1 MKEADQ
7 EVQVASEDIVDFQPD
22 VTHQVVT
29 ENKRK
34 QHLFEKL
41 FLEGRPPL
49 NVGVTSGGDFFGG
62 SQVALAD
69 VLGDKNFTV
78 TALSLRE
85 FRSYEGTYLDL
96 AHRLQ
101 YGISAFDNTQFFFAS
116 PYALQTSFFREGAFA
131 TQRFQGGLLIAPYPL
146 DPSRRLELHGALAR
160 A

>member
-1 MKEADQ
+1 MKEVDQ
-7 EVQVASEDIVDFQPD
+7 EVQVASEDLVDFQPD

-34 QHLFEKL
+34 KHLFEKL

-62 SQVALAD
+62 SQIALSD

-85 FRSYEGTYLDL
+85 F
-96 AHRLQ
+96 HRLPDVQ
-101 YGISAFDNTQFFFAS
+101 WMDSYTEPENATVNRMWKDRRPMQSV
-116 PYALQTSFFREGAFA
+116 ALAAGAWGAFWLSVYSSL
-131 TQRFQGGLLIAPYPL
+131 RGK
-146 DPSRRLELHGALAR
+146 AR
-160 A
+160 TAEPVRPAA